1 MFFRFGDSAGIE
13 NHMKTNNPK
22 EEIARLFVHSV
33 EFQAIGSNFLLGHNQ
48 AFEKAA
54 KWVETQGLS
63 DKDERVRE
71 FAANMAMSLRAHIV
85 KL

>member
-1 MFFRFGDSAGIE
+1 
-13 NHMKTNNPK
+13 MKANNSK
-22 EEIARLFVHSV
+22 EEIARIFTHSI

-54 KWVETQGLS
+54 QWVEVQGLS

-71 FAANMAMSLRAHIV
+71 FASNMAMSLRAHIV